1 MKVVRNSC
9 MRELGEMKSVNAI
22 KTTTKSSFEDFQRQ
36 LTPF

>member
-1 MKVVRNSC
+1 MKVVWNSC

-22 KTTTKSSFEDFQRQ
+22 KTPTESSFEDFQRQ